1 MTDRQR
7 DRQEVEKTG
16 EQIDRKE
23 GILTYRQTCRK
34 TDRQSRRQTVTAE
47 DRLTAYRRRRQTDR
61 EEDRQTDT
69 PRGRQMNDSLCVLS
83 NCLASV
89 FQLPPR
95 AALNAKITC
104 RQSEDRCRGA
114 GGGQHK
120 AGRLVQVYEGVAS
133 NLAIQIAA
141 QQTRHNHIVCFVLLL
156 LLSLSLFA
164 A

>member
-23 GILTYRQTCRK
+23 GILTYRQTCPK

-47 DRLTAYRRRRQTDR
+47 DRLKSTRAYRRRRQTDR

-89 FQLPPR
+89 F
-95 AALNAKITC
+95 
-104 RQSEDRCRGA
+104 
-114 GGGQHK
+114 
-120 AGRLVQVYEGVAS
+120 
-133 NLAIQIAA
+133 
-141 QQTRHNHIVCFVLLL
+141 
-156 LLSLSLFA
+156 
-164 A
+164 